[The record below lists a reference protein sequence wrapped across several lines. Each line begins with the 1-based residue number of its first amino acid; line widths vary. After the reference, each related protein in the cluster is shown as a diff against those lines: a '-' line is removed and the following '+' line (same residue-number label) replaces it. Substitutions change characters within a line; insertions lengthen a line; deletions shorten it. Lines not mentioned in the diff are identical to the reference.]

1 MSRQRFDPYAILRE
15 LENPRTFFVVIGGL
29 ARVIQGSDELTEGLD
44 IAPSLSQ
51 ENLRRVGRA
60 LENMNA
66 RRVDGQPLDVTDLNP
81 EREPV
86 IELTSDHGQIKIVP
100 EPAGTRGYD
109 LAARYVAAQLAEI
122 GLQPAGDDG
131 TFFQAVPLVESR
143 LEQGTLT
150 ITPKAGAPRVLTF
163 RDDFM
168 MGGDVLRTTTQV
180 EAPVAF
186 AGFGIPV
193 SPSIS

>member
-1 MSRQRFDPYAILRE
+1 MSRQRFDPYAILRQ

-66 RRVDGQPLDVTDLNP
+66 RRVDGQPLDLTNLNP

-100 EPAGTRGYD
+100 EPAGTRGYED
-109 LAARYVAAQLAEI
+109 LRVRANRERLGHGLRPSVASPGDLVRMMES
-122 GLQPAGDDG
+122 LDRQPDR
-131 TFFQAVPLVESR
+131 LV
-143 LEQGTLT
+143 LETMR
-150 ITPKAGAPRVLTF
+150 RVLELERRPTIE
-163 RDDFM
+163 
-168 MGGDVLRTTTQV
+168 Q
-180 EAPVAF
+180 
-186 AGFGIPV
+186 
-193 SPSIS
+193 